1 MLDAVI
7 TVDQLAAWLRR
18 FHELVIKN
26 QAELTELDSAIGD
39 ADHGINMARGMTA
52 VIEKLDEEQPG
63 AHQRPVQNGCHDT
76 GDVAWRSQ
84 WAVVQVFPALRRR
97 GRASDRT

>member
-26 QAELTELDSAIGD
+26 QAELTELDPRSAMPI
-39 ADHGINMARGMTA
+39 MASTWLA
-52 VIEKLDEEQPG
+52 V
-63 AHQRPVQNGCHDT
+63 
-76 GDVAWRSQ
+76 
-84 WAVVQVFPALRRR
+84 
-97 GRASDRT
+97 